1 MVFKKNSEPVVEV
14 EEQVSTPEPETKEKS
29 LDKPSKDLRATY
41 IDSINAICSS
51 IQSQIDSLYKIR
63 TLLQNLSDDE

>member
-1 MVFKKNSEPVVEV
+1 MVFKKNSESEVEV
-14 EEQVSTPEPETKEKS
+14 EEQVSTSELETKEES
-29 LDKPSKDLRATY
+29 LDKSSKDLRATY
-41 IDSINAICSS
+41 IDSINTICSS

>member
-1 MVFKKNSEPVVEV
+1 MVFKKNSESEVEV
-14 EEQVSTPEPETKEKS
+14 EEQVSTSEPETKEES
-29 LDKPSKDLRATY
+29 LDKSSKDLRATY
-41 IDSINAICSS
+41 IDSINTICSS

>member
-1 MVFKKNSEPVVEV
+1 MVFKKNSEPVVEI
-14 EEQVSTPEPETKEKS
+14 EEQISIPEPENKEES
-29 LDKPSKDLRATY
+29 LDKPFKDLRTTY